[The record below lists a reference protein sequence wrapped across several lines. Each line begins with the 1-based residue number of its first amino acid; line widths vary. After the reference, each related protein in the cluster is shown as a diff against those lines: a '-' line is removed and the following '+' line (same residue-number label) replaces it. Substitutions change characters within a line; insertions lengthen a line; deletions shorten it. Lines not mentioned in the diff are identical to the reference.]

1 MSAFDPQMQLSSS
14 QLAMVFGLTER
25 RIQQLEAE
33 SVLANVGEG
42 RSKRFR
48 LGDAVR
54 AMVRRSE
61 IEAAESAQSA
71 SSSREM
77 FEAERARK
85 LKLENDQREALLV
98 ETPDALAAIDAI
110 LGEVRTS
117 LAGIPARY
125 TEDLAERRRLEDAID
140 NTLGEITGRLE
151 KAGAALAE
159 GRDPLAS
166 DEADAS

>member
-1 MSAFDPQMQLSSS
+1 MSTFDADQQVSSAE
-14 QLAMVFGLTER
+14 LARVFGLTER

-33 SVLANVGEG
+33 SVFENVGRG
-42 RSKRFR
+42 RSKRYV
-48 LGDAVR
+48 LADAVQ

-61 IEAAESAQSA
+61 IAAAEAVQGA
-71 SSSREM
+71 STSREM

-85 LKLENDQREALLV
+85 LKLQNDQSEALLV

-110 LGEVRTS
+110 FGEVRTA
-117 LAGIPARY
+117 LAGIPARF

-140 NTLGEITGRLE
+140 TTLADLTGRLD

-159 GRDPLAS
+159 GRDPLAA
-166 DEADAS
+166 DEENHA

>member
-1 MSAFDPQMQLSSS
+1 MAKFNARHIVSSS
-14 QLAMVFGLTER
+14 ELAAVFGLTER

-33 SVLANVGEG
+33 SVFTNVGKG
-42 RSKRFR
+42 RSKRFV
-48 LGDAVR
+48 LSDAVQ
-54 AMVRRSE
+54 AMQRKSE
-61 IEAAESAQSA
+61 MAAAEAAQSA

-110 LGEVRTS
+110 FGEVRTA

-140 NTLGEITGRLE
+140 TTLADISGRLD
-151 KAGAALAE
+151 KAGTALAE
-159 GRDPLAS
+159 GRDPLAA
-166 DEADAS
+166 DEENHA